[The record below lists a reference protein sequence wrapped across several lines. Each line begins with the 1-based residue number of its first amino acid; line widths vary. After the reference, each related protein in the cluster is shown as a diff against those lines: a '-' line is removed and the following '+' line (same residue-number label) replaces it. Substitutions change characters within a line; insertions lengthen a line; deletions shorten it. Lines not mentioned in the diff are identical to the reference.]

1 MDIQESTKADLDDN
15 DAPLADVVYQH
26 LLDAIYQGQLPPG
39 SVVNELALA
48 QEFGISRG
56 PVREAVRRL
65 QGIQLITRQPYA
77 KSRVI
82 SLSTESAIELF
93 ELRMALEGMACSLA
107 TRRMNDVDIEQLLH
121 ELESHHHPRSD
132 PTPKVFDFHERIVR
146 ACGNTRIINAL
157 CGDLYHLLRIYR
169 RHSTSVVIER
179 KEDAYEEHW
188 QILHAMKARNAA
200 LAESLMR
207 SHIGRATDNLAKQL
221 STSSLSR

>member
-1 MDIQESTKADLDDN
+1 MDSIEHLKSSLDDA
-15 DAPLADVVYQH
+15 DAPLADVIYH
-26 LLDAIYQGQLPPG
+26 RLLDAIYQGKLTPG

-65 QGIQLITRQPYA
+65 QGIQLITRQPYG

-93 ELRMALEGMACSLA
+93 ELRMALEGMACNLA
-107 TRRMNDVDIEQLLH
+107 TRRMSDSDIDQLLR
-121 ELESHHHPRSD
+121 ELENHHPKAGSPPR
-132 PTPKVFDFHERIVR
+132 VFDFHERIVR

-157 CGDLYHLLRIYR
+157 CSDLYHLLRIYR
-169 RHSTSVVIER
+169 HHSTSVVIER

-188 QILHAMKARNAA
+188 QILQAMKARNAA

-207 SHIGRATDNLAKQL
+207 SHIGRAADNLARQL
-221 STSSLSR
+221 TAAPPLK

>member
-1 MDIQESTKADLDDN
+1 MDSIENIKDSLDDA
-15 DAPLADVVYQH
+15 DAPLADVIYH
-26 LLDAIYQGQLPPG
+26 RLLDAIYQGKLSPG

-65 QGIQLITRQPYA
+65 QGIQLITRQPYG

-93 ELRMALEGMACSLA
+93 ELRMALEGMACNLA
-107 TRRMNDVDIEQLLH
+107 TRRMSDGDIDQLLS
-121 ELESHHHPRSD
+121 ELENHHPKAGSV
-132 PTPKVFDFHERIVR
+132 PKVFDFHERIVR

-157 CGDLYHLLRIYR
+157 CSDLYHLLRIYR
-169 RHSTSVVIER
+169 QHSTSVLIER

-188 QILHAMKARNAA
+188 QILQAMKARNAA

-207 SHIGRATDNLAKQL
+207 SHIGRAADNLARQL
-221 STSSLSR
+221 SAAPPVK

>member
-1 MDIQESTKADLDDN
+1 MDSIEHLKGGLDDA
-15 DAPLADVVYQH
+15 DAPLADVIYH
-26 LLDAIYQGQLPPG
+26 RLLDAIYQGNLPPG

-65 QGIQLITRQPYA
+65 QGIQLITRQPYG

-93 ELRMALEGMACSLA
+93 ELRMALEGMACNLA
-107 TRRMNDVDIEQLLH
+107 TRRMSDSDIDQLLR
-121 ELESHHHPRSD
+121 ELENHHPKADSA
-132 PTPKVFDFHERIVR
+132 PKVFDFHERIVR

-157 CGDLYHLLRIYR
+157 CSDLYHLLRIYR
-169 RHSTSVVIER
+169 QHSTSVVIER

-188 QILHAMKARNAA
+188 QILQAMKARNAA

-207 SHIGRATDNLAKQL
+207 SHIGRAADNLARQL
-221 STSSLSR
+221 SAAPPAK

>member
-1 MDIQESTKADLDDN
+1 MDSIENIKSGLDDA
-15 DAPLADVVYQH
+15 DAPLADVIYH
-26 LLDAIYQGQLPPG
+26 RLLDAIYQGNLPPG

-65 QGIQLITRQPYA
+65 QGIQLITRQPYG

-93 ELRMALEGMACSLA
+93 ELRMALEGMACNLA
-107 TRRMNDVDIEQLLH
+107 TRRMSDGDIDQLLR
-121 ELESHHHPRSD
+121 ELEKHHPKAGS
-132 PTPKVFDFHERIVR
+132 TPRVFDFHERIVR

-157 CGDLYHLLRIYR
+157 CSDLYHLLRIYR
-169 RHSTSVVIER
+169 QHSTSVVIER

-188 QILHAMKARNAA
+188 QILQAMKARNAA

-207 SHIGRATDNLAKQL
+207 SHIGRAADNLARQL
-221 STSSLSR
+221 SAAPAVK